1 MVHAVANAFIERN
14 VMENMINL
22 QTCFRHIM
30 RAILTISVKTDYE
43 VSVLRFD
50 APCCYNSVWYTVQ
63 QMHHQTTSQI
73 GADSAVRKE
82 RVRGG
87 ESFHSSLEIV
97 LLERLVG
104 RCLP

>member
-14 VMENMINL
+14 VMENMITL
-22 QTCFRHIM
+22 QTCFCHVM
-30 RAILTISVKTDYE
+30 RATLTISVKTDYE
-43 VSVLRFD
+43 VSVPRFG
-50 APCCYNSVWYTVQ
+50 APAVKVRCGILSNR
-63 QMHHQTTSQI
+63 MHHQTTSQI

-97 LLERLVG
+97 LLEHLVG
-104 RCLP
+104 QCLP